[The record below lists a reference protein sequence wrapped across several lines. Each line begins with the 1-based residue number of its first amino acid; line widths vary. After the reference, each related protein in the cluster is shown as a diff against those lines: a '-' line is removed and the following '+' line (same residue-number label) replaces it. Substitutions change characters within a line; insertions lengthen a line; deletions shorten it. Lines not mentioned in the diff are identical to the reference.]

1 VGTGKVKI
9 YDWVGIETKSF
20 FQRIER
26 LSILAALQ
34 QNSTLFREAE
44 SGRAPRR
51 NVPRYTG

>member
-34 QNSTLFREAE
+34 QNSTLFREAK